1 MKLSTINTIEHPNF
15 AEDDAWMFDMDPLH
29 CPVAKQTQ
37 PLTDE
42 ETINVDLVTIREST
56 HHRCWPSEIVEA
68 FLAAEVQKPLSAHST
83 SPRYVVNPQNPQE
96 LR

>member
-1 MKLSTINTIEHPNF
+1 MKLSTISTIEHPDF
-15 AEDDAWMFDMDPLH
+15 AEDDAWMFETDAQH
-29 CPVAKQTQ
+29 CPVAKEMQ

-56 HHRCWPSEIVEA
+56 HHRCWPREAVEA
-68 FLAAEVQKPLSAHST
+68 FLAPNLKKPLSTHST
-83 SPRYVVNPQNPQE
+83 SPQRVVNPQNRQE